1 MKIPRL
7 AVTPFAI
14 LLFATI
20 LSPVASGQ
28 TPASPDI
35 TGTWTLDLSKSKPD
49 KRFPITSQTLVVSAL
64 GQSMKFDYRTDG
76 KPLSFTYVI
85 DGKEHITPIPAPPS
99 PDGTKQPPNPMFKD
113 AENIIKAEWKKSA
126 LDIVTISRMGPLG
139 SNIDSLFLSQHWT
152 LSPDGKTLTEKTG
165 SDFDSGHLY
174 VYEKQ

>member
-7 AVTPFAI
+7 AVAPFAI
-14 LLFATI
+14 LVFAGI
-20 LSPVASGQ
+20 LDLAAAAQ
-28 TPASPDI
+28 TSASPDI

-49 KRFPITSQTLVVSAL
+49 KRFPVKSQTVVITSSGQTI
-64 GQSMKFDYRTDG
+64 QFNYTTDG

-139 SNIDSLFLSQHWT
+139 NNIDSLFLSQHWT